1 MNYPRVRIR
10 TIAIALALLAPALT
24 SHSNVLAKD
33 NWTSVR
39 SQNFQLVG
47 NASEKDIRLVAN
59 RLEQFRTV
67 FALLFPALKLN
78 SPVPTTVI
86 VFKSDSSYKPY
97 KVNPNVTGYFQPG
110 KNENTLPPPTKSLS
124 ATNPT
129 QTSFINTFPFLSK
142 IPLAAPVPF

>member
-1 MNYPRVRIR
+1 MNSSRSNGNPAASFSNQRSHEMNCPRMRIR

-47 NASEKDIRLVAN
+47 NAGEKDIRLVAN

-110 KNENTLPPPTKSLS
+110 EGVNYIT
-124 ATNPT
+124 
-129 QTSFINTFPFLSK
+129 
-142 IPLAAPVPF
+142 